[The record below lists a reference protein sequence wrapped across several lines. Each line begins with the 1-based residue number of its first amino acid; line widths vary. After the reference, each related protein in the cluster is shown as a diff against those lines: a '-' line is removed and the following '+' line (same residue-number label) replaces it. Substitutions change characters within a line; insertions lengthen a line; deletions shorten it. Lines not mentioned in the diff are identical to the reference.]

1 MKPTI
6 ALVGSVI
13 VQIDFLL
20 RLLEKL
26 KYFYYKNISK
36 YSPQIKKIDDQI

>member
-1 MKPTI
+1 MKPTV
-6 ALVGSVI
+6 ALVGFII

-26 KYFYYKNISK
+26 KYIYYKNISK
-36 YSPQIKKIDDQI
+36 YSPQIKKIDDRI